1 VIAPA
6 RPPIRVLS
14 SQVTRKRGRRGALA
28 INPQTAARLRA
39 YLDRAGNA
47 DDVDGPCFGPLKHN
61 GKQREEPP
69 PGGLGCHRLRGSKA
83 ETRIVGAILVSNSG
97 DQRTFC
103 CCDKTSPFKPR
114 SNGRILVSESES
126 HRLYYA
132 STNLLMR
139 SCVEAM

>member
-47 DDVDGPCFGPLKHN
+47 DDVHGPCFGPLKHN
-61 GKQREEPP
+61 GKQREE
-69 PGGLGCHRLRGSKA
+69 HRRVDWDAIDCVVRKQNSGRGSHP
-83 ETRIVGAILVSNSG
+83 G
-97 DQRTFC
+97 Q
-103 CCDKTSPFKPR
+103 
-114 SNGRILVSESES
+114 
-126 HRLYYA
+126 
-132 STNLLMR
+132 
-139 SCVEAM
+139 